1 MLIEDSTSIYDTT
14 EKQYNDLSDWNDQYG
29 EVDIVED
36 IDLDLDISQTFKH
49 SEIDEDGENYP
60 L

>member
-1 MLIEDSTSIYDTT
+1 MLIEDSVSTYDTT

-36 IDLDLDISQTFKH
+36 IDMNISEVFNQ

>member
-1 MLIEDSTSIYDTT
+1 MLIEDSVSTYDTT

-29 EVDIVED
+29 EVDISEAFN
-36 IDLDLDISQTFKH
+36 QN
-49 SEIDEDGENYP
+49 EIDEDGENYP